1 MLIYVRLSGEHR
13 TLPLAELRAVL
24 EAEGVIFKEIIH
36 ADQVVVLEIPKIF
49 LNVLMKRLSLT
60 TSIGMVAG
68 IYSRSS
74 VKIREIIND
83 LTSILG
89 KATKVNFIYDRI
101 KGRES
106 LKYEEIRRELKR
118 QGFKLSSKNYEKVIE
133 IISSDL
139 IISGVRLFRRSIHM
153 YEDRAPQRRPIYRP
167 GTLTPQVARLFV
179 NLSRASRKNSPYVD
193 PFCGVGGF
201 LLEAC
206 VMGINEYLG
215 VEISSD
221 YAIGARINLLHYGC
235 LPNVVVGDACNIPV
249 DKAGAIGTDPPY
261 GRMTGTVGRRLRDL
275 MLCFLEESA
284 KILRKGSYLVFAQK
298 RGVINEEDILKIDG
312 LELVEK
318 HLNWVHGSLTRDIY
332 VVRRY

>member
-1 MLIYVRLSGEHR
+1 MLIYIRLSGEHR

-24 EAEGVIFKEIIH
+24 EAEDVIFKEIVCM
-36 ADQVVVLEIPKIF
+36 DQVVIIDIPKNF

-74 VKIREIIND
+74 VRIKEIVND
-83 LTSILG
+83 LVSLLG
-89 KATKVNFIYDRI
+89 KTTKVNFIYDRI
-101 KGRES
+101 KGKES
-106 LKYEEIRRELKR
+106 LKYEEIRYELKR
-118 QGFKLSSKNYEKVIE
+118 HGLRISSKDYEKVVE
-133 IISSDL
+133 VISSDL
-139 IISGVRLFRRSIHM
+139 IVSGVRIFRRSIHT
-153 YEDRAPQRRPIYRP
+153 YEDRAPQRRPVYRP
-167 GTLTPQVARLFV
+167 GTLTPQVARLFI

-206 VMGINEYLG
+206 VIGINKYLG
-215 VEISSD
+215 IEISSD
-221 YAIGARINLLHYGC
+221 YATGAKINLLHYGC

-249 DKAGAIGTDPPY
+249 NKAGAIGTDPPY

-284 KILRKGSYLVFAQK
+284 KILRKGSYLAFAQR